1 MTAQTLKKG
10 TSLQS
15 LIYDL
20 EISLETLRQNHIRI
34 DLKRVQEDTEEHEN
48 LKVILID
55 VFERLLAKAKAEFE
69 SL

>member
-48 LKVILID
+48 LKAILID
-55 VFERLLAKAKAEFE
+55 VFERLLVKAKAEFE

>member
-1 MTAQTLKKG
+1 
-10 TSLQS
+10 
-15 LIYDL
+15 L

>member
-34 DLKRVQEDTEEHEN
+34 DLKRVQEDTEEYEN
-48 LKVILID
+48 LKAILID
-55 VFERLLAKAKAEFE
+55 VFERLLVKAKAEFE